1 MIERIKLYLLRAIRI
16 VIKGE
21 LKVFVRVDSVLHGKL
36 LLGKNIIVTGASSG
50 IGYEIVKKCLLKSGN
65 VLCVACTE
73 SYSHSNNRCKRAFRS
88 EEVAKK
94 ILFLLG
100 NAS

>member
-36 LLGKNIIVTGASSG
+36 LLGKNIIVTG
-50 IGYEIVKKCLLKSGN
+50 EIVKKCLLKSGN

-73 SYSHSNNRCKRAFRS
+73 SKLTAGFLRYQIYS
-88 EEVAKK
+88 
-94 ILFLLG
+94 L
-100 NAS
+100 

>member
-50 IGYEIVKKCLLKSGN
+50 YEIVKKCLLKSGN

-73 SYSHSNNRCKRAFRS
+73 GKLTAGFLRYQIYS
-88 EEVAKK
+88 
-94 ILFLLG
+94 L
-100 NAS
+100 

>member
-1 MIERIKLYLLRAIRI
+1 MIERTKLYLLRAIRI

-73 SYSHSNNRCKRAFRS
+73 SKLTAGFLRYQIYS
-88 EEVAKK
+88 
-94 ILFLLG
+94 L
-100 NAS
+100 

>member
-50 IGYEIVKKCLLKSGN
+50 IGYEIV
-65 VLCVACTE
+65 
-73 SYSHSNNRCKRAFRS
+73 
-88 EEVAKK
+88 
-94 ILFLLG
+94 
-100 NAS
+100 